1 VERESLNPL
10 GDHPGNFLLGLRDLL
25 RGDEVAMSDPGA
37 VMIVLGCAAACVGVV
52 HSISNTVIRLR
63 QPQKVALQSPAA
75 LSEDRMQRL
84 EASVEAIAIEVERIS
99 EGQRFTT
106 KLLSENSHRAAP
118 PRIAPGK
125 FDTPH

>member
-1 VERESLNPL
+1 MN
-10 GDHPGNFLLGLRDLL
+10 
-25 RGDEVAMSDPGA
+25 DPGA
-37 VMIVLGCAAACVGVV
+37 VMIVLGCAAGCVGIV
-52 HSISNTVIRLR
+52 HSISSTIIKLKQQQQ
-63 QPQKVALQSPAA
+63 QPAVHPSSPAA
-75 LSEDRMQRL
+75 LTEDRMQRL

-106 KLLSENSHRAAP
+106 KLLSENSHHTAP